1 MRVIAVVTSGKGGV
15 GKSTVCVG
23 LACALAER
31 GQRVLL
37 IDTDAG
43 LRSLDI
49 MMGVAENAVND
60 LGDIFHRECDPQ
72 STICSSPLHPNVFV
86 IPAPRTPEDLC
97 TPAEMTY
104 LCRGLAEHYD
114 TVLIDCPAGL
124 GHGFQTAVAAADRA
138 ILVATPD
145 EVCARDAFYTA
156 DRLDRMGISY
166 KMILNRVR
174 PKAVRRGAMLDID
187 EVMDLA
193 QVPLL
198 GVLPEEEAVTLAT
211 SKGAGLPKKSYA
223 TQCFR
228 NIAARFCGESV
239 PLARIDKM
247 T

>member
-1 MRVIAVVTSGKGGV
+1 MIAVVTSGKGGV

-23 LACALAER
+23 LALALAER
-31 GQRVLL
+31 GQRVLV

-43 LRSLDI
+43 LRSLDL
-49 MMGVAENAVND
+49 MMGIAESAVYD
-60 LGDIFHRECDPQ
+60 LGDIFRRECDPQ
-72 STICSSPLHPNVFV
+72 STICPSPLHPNVFV
-86 IPAPRTPEDLC
+86 IPAPNAPEDLC
-97 TPAEMTY
+97 SPAEMTY
-104 LCRGLAEHYD
+104 LCRGLAAHFD

-124 GHGFQTAVAAADRA
+124 GRGFQTAVAAADRA

-156 DRLDRMGISY
+156 NRLDTLDISY
-166 KMILNRVR
+166 KMIINRMR
-174 PKAVRRGAMLDID
+174 PKAVKRGAMLDID

-198 GVLPEEEAVTLAT
+198 GVLPDEEAITLAT
-211 SKGAGLPKKSYA
+211 SKGTGIPKKSYC

-228 NIAARFCGESV
+228 NIAARFCGESI
-239 PLARIDKM
+239 PLARVDKM